1 LLIFIIVISPATS
14 DYRQSLQFRHL
25 NEEKQNI
32 QVEVSAAMPRELPFI
47 GYISDLLSLLVRLLE
62 VVKDLELQSLT
73 LLLVM

>member
-1 LLIFIIVISPATS
+1 V
-14 DYRQSLQFRHL
+14 
-25 NEEKQNI
+25 
-32 QVEVSAAMPRELPFI
+32 AMPRELPFI